1 MIIYFSATG
10 NSAYVA
16 HTIAERIGEKAV
28 SIKEAPEN
36 LQLDE
41 GEGLGIVFPVYF
53 WNLPP
58 IVEEY
63 MQKLQLAEK
72 RPAYLYCVATYGS
85 SCGAVGIQMRSHF
98 SVRDMEMDAGYSIKM
113 PDTWTPMFDV
123 SSKEKVEQQNKEAA
137 DAIEEV
143 IVAVK
148 NRRQG
153 DFMGKE
159 KYFLT
164 ALAARIFF
172 EHRRKT
178 KNFKVSDDCI
188 GCGLCSKVCTDQ
200 IIKMKK
206 TPKGNRP
213 TWNSQRCQ
221 MCLACLHHC
230 PTFAISCGNN
240 TKKHGQYIHPI
251 GDQYLR

>member
-10 NSAYVA
+10 NSAYA
-16 HTIAERIGEKAV
+16 ARLISQMIGERAIA
-28 SIKEAPEN
+28 IKDAPSN
-36 LQLDE
+36 PQLEE
-41 GEGLGIVFPVYF
+41 GEGLGLVFPVYF

-58 IVEEY
+58 VVEDY
-63 MQKLQLAEK
+63 MRNLELEGK
-72 RPAYLYCVATYGS
+72 RPAYVYCVATYGS
-85 SCGAVGIQMRSHF
+85 SCGAVGVQMRSHF
-98 SVRDMEMDAGYSIKM
+98 SVRDMEMDAGYSVKM

-123 SSKEKVEQQNKEAA
+123 SDKGKVDRQNKEAEE
-137 DAIEEV
+137 AIEEV
-143 IVAVK
+143 AIAIK

-164 ALAARIFF
+164 ALLARVIF

-178 KNFKVSDDCI
+178 KTFKVSDDCI

-200 IIKMKK
+200 IIEVKK
-206 TPKGNRP
+206 TEKGMRP

-230 PTFAISCGNN
+230 PAFAISNGAK
-240 TKKHGQYIHPI
+240 TRKHGQYVHPV
-251 GDQYLR
+251 GDQYR